1 MQGQSDAAAKAVT
14 GAVNQGAPV
23 AAVSKALAQ
32 AGLPL
37 WQLYS

>member
-23 AAVSKALAQ
+23 AAVSQAVAQ
-32 AGLPL
+32 ASLPI
-37 WQLYS
+37 